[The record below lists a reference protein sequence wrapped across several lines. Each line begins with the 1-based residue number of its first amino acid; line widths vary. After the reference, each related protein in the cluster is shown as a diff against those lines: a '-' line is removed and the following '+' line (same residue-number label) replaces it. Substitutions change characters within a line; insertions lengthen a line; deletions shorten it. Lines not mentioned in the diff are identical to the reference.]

1 MKPLA
6 CYKYGGKAE
15 KGVYINTPPLTEA
28 AAKHLATLLDKSKNG
43 MVELYAI
50 PDGYKVV
57 PLEPTKKMIEGALK
71 RHQEILNSEAG
82 YMRND
87 VVCESFYG
95 MIEAAPK
102 IEDI

>member
-57 PLEPTKKMIEGALK
+57 PLEPTEEMIAKGMKAVWNIESWASVKSTGKAMIKAAL
-71 RHQEILNSEAG
+71 
-82 YMRND
+82 
-87 VVCESFYG
+87 
-95 MIEAAPK
+95 K